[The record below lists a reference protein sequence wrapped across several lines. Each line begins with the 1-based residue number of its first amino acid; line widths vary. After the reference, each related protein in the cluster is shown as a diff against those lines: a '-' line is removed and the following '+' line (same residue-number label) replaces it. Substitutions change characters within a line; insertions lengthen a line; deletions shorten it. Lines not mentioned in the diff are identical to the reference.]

1 MSATPF
7 PRAALALAG
16 ALLVLGCLGCQDRSY
31 SKYVPAEDQARQALE
46 AALGAWKSG
55 KKFGPVEGASPA
67 VQVVDSRWQA
77 GHKLQSFEV
86 LGEEPG
92 DGPKVFSVRLT
103 LQRPAGQKVV
113 RYVVLGKDPLWVY
126 REDDYKAPAG
136 M

>member
-1 MSATPF
+1 MSATTF
-7 PRAALALAG
+7 PRRAAALAG
-16 ALLVLGCLGCQDRSY
+16 ALLMLGGLGCQDRSY
-31 SKYVPAEDQARQALE
+31 SKYVPAEEKARQALE

-67 VQVVDSRWQA
+67 VQVVESRWQS
-77 GHKLQSFEV
+77 GQKLRSFEV

-103 LQRPAGQKVV
+103 LQGQAKQQVV